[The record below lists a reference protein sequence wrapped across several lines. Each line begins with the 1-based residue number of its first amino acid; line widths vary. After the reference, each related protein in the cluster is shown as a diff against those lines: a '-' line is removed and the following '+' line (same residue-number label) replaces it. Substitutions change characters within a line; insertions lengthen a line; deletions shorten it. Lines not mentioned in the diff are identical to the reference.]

1 MSADDRRVPR
11 DTQDDNPLILP
22 PSIRYA
28 GWLGMIEGGLGVI
41 VAVIMIVRELGGV
54 DDPDAAI
61 SGYGTAAWFAFFGG
75 IIALAGW
82 FLTQGRRW
90 GRGPVAMTNMI
101 LVLVSVYMFSSG
113 RIDLGL
119 PTVIIGVVGMGL
131 LFNSSAV
138 DWAAKRYDS

>member
-11 DTQDDNPLILP
+11 DTQDDSPLILP